1 MSTPAQ
7 KPRPSAARIT
17 ARVAGSAPA
26 AATAAA
32 RSRQPCTGSALTGGK
47 SMTTS
52 AIPSAVRTPT
62 LIGFLT
68 RTAVVVSPLCLQF
81 GVL

>member
-7 KPRPSAARIT
+7 KPRPAAARIT
-17 ARVAGSAPA
+17 ALVLVSAPA

-32 RSRQPCTGSALTGGK
+32 RSNQPCTGSALTGGK

-52 AIPSAVRTPT
+52 AIPSAARAST
-62 LIGFLT
+62 LIA
-68 RTAVVVSPLCLQF
+68 RRPRRR
-81 GVL
+81 